1 MQWLLVKYVLK
12 ELLLYLTLE
21 ENCPRLA
28 PKDVNIWKPADQ
40 VDIGSAAK
48 LQIAEYKKKATY
60 KKSKIHI
67 FCNEVMVL
75 YATTAS
81 HFVETS
87 STERYFCSIYSMFLP
102 LLHSKESR

>member
-1 MQWLLVKYVLK
+1 MK

-21 ENCPRLA
+21 ENSPRLA
-28 PKDVNIWKPADQ
+28 PKDVNIQKPANE

-60 KKSKIHI
+60 KNSKMHI
-67 FCNEVMVL
+67 FCKEVIVL

-87 STERYFCSIYSMFLP
+87 STERYFCSIYSMFWP